1 MSTSFYFGI
10 GQSHRL
16 KLLIRKLLSMRLT
29 ENQLLA
35 TCSLF
40 YWPIVIHL

>member
-1 MSTSFYFGI
+1 
-10 GQSHRL
+10 
-16 KLLIRKLLSMRLT
+16 MRLT